1 MDGYRDHL
9 EFATETALRAGRLA
23 LSHFQRPIEIIEK
36 EDLSPVTVA
45 DRGAEALIREL
56 IESAYPQHGILGEEM
71 GETGSQESHRWIVD
85 PIDGTRSFIHGVP
98 LWGVLLG
105 LEIDREMV
113 VGVCYMPALDEMFAA
128 AKGEGCHWNGRPCH
142 VSRTSTLSRAMVC
155 FTDATDL
162 ERRHP
167 GFWSRLRTNAGTLRG
182 FGDCYGHCLVASGR
196 ADAMLDPIM
205 SIWDNAALKPIMEEA
220 GGSFT
225 DWSGDATIYGECA
238 ISTNGQLLPELQELI
253 H

>member
-1 MDGYRDHL
+1 MSKYLD
-9 EFATETALRAGRLA
+9 FATETVFRAGRFA

-36 EDLSPVTVA
+36 DDLSPVTAA
-45 DRGAEALIREL
+45 DRGAESLIRES
-56 IESAYPQHGILGEEM
+56 IEAAYPKHGILGEEM
-71 GETGSQESHRWIVD
+71 GEKESQESHRWIVD

-113 VGVCYMPALDEMFAA
+113 VGVCYLPALDEMFAA
-128 AKGEGCHWNGRPCH
+128 AVGEGCRWNGRLCH
-142 VSRTSTLSRAMVC
+142 VSQTSTLSGAMVC

-167 GFWSRLRTNAGTLRG
+167 EFWSRLRTNAGTLRG

-196 ADAMLDPIM
+196 ADAMLDPVM
-205 SIWDNAALKPIMEEA
+205 SVWDNAALKPIIEEA

-225 DWSGDATIYGECA
+225 NWSGDATIYDKSA
-238 ISTNGQLLPELQELI
+238 ISTNARLLPELMELTKLS
-253 H
+253 